1 MLPVINIH
9 MTSDNNNSWD
19 SALPA
24 DLASIL
30 LGLYELYM
38 CSQFNIEVNV
48 TI

>member
-1 MLPVINIH
+1 MWTVINIH
-9 MTSDNNNSWD
+9 MTSDNNSWD

-24 DLASIL
+24 DLANIL